1 MITIEQIKES
11 FEKNPE
17 WQLLD
22 LLKTFFNEQQEN
34 ILKKENLDEI
44 RTVFDLAETE
54 ISKQKDP
61 ILSYEF
67 LIELCQKS
75 LKDIIDIK
83 QVKRIYKNAIE
94 AGVHALTAFMELEN
108 LTEEDYLYCLKK
120 CEEFD
125 TGNRSARFYAEY
137 GRILTHIKRKNLI
150 LIKLKKLYN
159 A

>member
-44 RTVFDLAETE
+44 HTVFDLAETE
-54 ISKQKDP
+54 VAKQKDST
-61 ILSYEF
+61 LLYEF

-94 AGVHALTAFMELEN
+94 AGVHALTDFL
-108 LTEEDYLYCLKK
+108 CFGSKK
-120 CEEFD
+120 K
-125 TGNRSARFYAEY
+125 
-137 GRILTHIKRKNLI
+137 IKR
-150 LIKLKKLYN
+150 LKQVFMR
-159 A
+159 